1 MRPAALTKSTYTR
14 SDTQH
19 APGGSHMGLA
29 LTRANLVNGTLLQR
43 LDPVAY
49 PQLGISYAGTV
60 DGKAYPVAAKVAT
73 TK

>member
-1 MRPAALTKSTYTR
+1 MQPAALTKSTYTR
-14 SDTQH
+14 TDGQH
-19 APGGSHMGLA
+19 APGSSHQGLA
-29 LTRANLVNGTLLQR
+29 ITRANLVNGTLYQR

-60 DGKAYPVAAKVAT
+60 DSKAFPVAAKVAT